1 MTYTCVAKALWPTA
15 MKIKPGVAAG
25 SRDWPAHAQGNNAK
39 TFNPPPPT
47 TLVASNV
54 FLVGENPTCSGPES

>member
-25 SRDWPAHAQGNNAK
+25 SRDWPADAKVYNASRL
-39 TFNPPPPT
+39 NSPPS
-47 TLVASNV
+47 LLI
-54 FLVGENPTCSGPES
+54 F